1 MNYFSYKYLS
11 TQNLLFHSLNVK
23 NGLINQRLTSQ
34 LQLGA
39 LCWQHWIKSHV
50 VHVNHLPNSSARV
63 SLLLTHVHRY
73 FYRHYRTFVTG
84 PSALG
89 TLPVNS

>member
-1 MNYFSYKYLS
+1 MFN
-11 TQNLLFHSLNVK
+11 SLNLK

-50 VHVNHLPNSSARV
+50 VHVDHLPNSSARV

-73 FYRHYRTFVTG
+73 LYQHYGTFVTG
-84 PSALG
+84 LSALS
-89 TLPVNS
+89 TSTVNS